1 MSDDKQ
7 SAELLEFTSTIVAA
21 HVANNAMPASEPPRL
36 IATAHETLDAPG
48 TEKDAE
54 KPKPAVAIKKS
65 VTPDNITFLKHGK
78 KQKCSNSISRI
89 HTTWLRSNGQLANS
103 GGLKEEDS
111 CG

>member
-65 VTPDNITFLKHGK
+65 VTPDNIAFLKHGK
-78 KQKCSNSISRI
+78 KPKMLKRQIKNS
-89 HTTWLRSNGQLANS
+89 HNLAS
-103 GGLKEEDS
+103 IQWSTREF
-111 CG
+111 